1 MAPIVSSIDIARPPE
16 EVFAFATDP
25 SRFAEWQRDVV
36 HVRVEGDRPPG
47 VGSRFTTTRG
57 SAALSGP

>member
-36 HVRVEGDRPPG
+36 RVRVEGDLRPGSAPG
-47 VGSRFTTTRG
+47 SPPPAG
-57 SAALSGP
+57 SAAPSGP